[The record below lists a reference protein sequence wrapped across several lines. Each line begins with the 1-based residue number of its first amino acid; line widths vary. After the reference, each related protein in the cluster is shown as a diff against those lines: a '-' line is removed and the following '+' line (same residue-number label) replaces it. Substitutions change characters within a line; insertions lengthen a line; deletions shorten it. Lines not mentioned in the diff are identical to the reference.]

1 MQQTVNCPSC
11 GSPIAGGQKFCGVCG
26 LNLASMPQQKAT
38 ACPTCGSPISPGQQF
53 CGVCGTNIAS
63 VAQQQPQMA
72 QPVQV
77 GAPSVSPA
85 TGVAPAINAATE
97 KKGAKQPRKR
107 RILSTAAVIF
117 QIIGWIVLVFGI
129 LISLAMAIFA
139 GIGGTM
145 MSTIPGLGATGGI
158 AAIGMAI
165 GGIIISLIYGFGF
178 LAFAEICYAVIDIE
192 KRLS

>member
-26 LNLASMPQQKAT
+26 LNLASIPQQKAT
-38 ACPTCGSPISPGQQF
+38 ACPTCGSSISPGQQF

-72 QPVQV
+72 QTVQV
-77 GAPSVSPA
+77 STPISSA
-85 TGVAPAINAATE
+85 TGATPAISATTE
-97 KKGAKQPRKR
+97 KKGAKQTRKR
-107 RILSTAAVIF
+107 RTLRTAAVIF

-145 MSTIPGLGATGGI
+145 MSTIPGMGATGGI
-158 AAIGMAI
+158 AVVGMAI